1 MNLMYAVVFRL
12 DTVQHQRKIMQEELK
27 KSTKKTLTA
36 EEQAHQV
43 DRMLADEE
51 EKVKALEKELGLQ
64 REKMVSK
71 SSEEKDD
78 SLFMMQFKK
87 EQELFEVKK
96 KETNTQAG
104 IQVLLNLCVYRELSQ
119 NNCIQGRDGSC

>member
-1 MNLMYAVVFRL
+1 
-12 DTVQHQRKIMQEELK
+12 MQEELK

-36 EEQAHQV
+36 EERAHQM

-71 SSEEKDD
+71 SMCRER
-78 SLFMMQFKK
+78 QFI
-87 EQELFEVKK
+87 F
-96 KETNTQAG
+96 
-104 IQVLLNLCVYRELSQ
+104 
-119 NNCIQGRDGSC
+119 